1 MSSTDGLTNESE
13 SKLIL
18 SDFYN
23 DKLLGFYFY
32 KEKLQRI
39 THMDSESVVGNIYIG
54 YVKDVVKNIN
64 AAFIEFGNDLKDIIL

>member
-39 THMDSESVVGNIYIG
+39 TYMDSESVVGNIYIG
-54 YVKDVVKNIN
+54 YVKDVVKI
-64 AAFIEFGNDLKDIIL
+64 

>member
-39 THMDSESVVGNIYIG
+39 TYMDSESVVCNIYIG

-64 AAFIEFGNDLKDIIL
+64 AAFI